1 MGNRSLLSGSPTV
14 EVDMWRYDD
23 LLHTEAKLEIVENML
38 SNGSDIT
45 FDTYQDIFGLKESE
59 NG

>member
-1 MGNRSLLSGSPTV
+1 MGNRNLLSGAATV

-23 LLHTEAKLEIVENML
+23 LLHKEARLEIVENML
-38 SNGSDIT
+38 SNGSNIT
-45 FDTYQDIFGLKESE
+45 FDTYQDIFGLRESE